1 MRKSILILLSSVI
14 LFSIGSS
21 VALADGMVLP
31 FPEALDAG
39 YLAVRYHDVIVAI
52 EDGHAVTRVEQE
64 FYNPHGVP
72 IAGRYLFPVPPDA
85 TLRVSG
91 FQATVDGQRQQID
104 RQDAAATNAQLY
116 AIVAKQHDPTLL
128 QYADWESLAFDF
140 NLEPGESRKMSLTY
154 EEILMPS
161 GGLYRYRYVL
171 STERYSYLP
180 VEDVSVTVDINS
192 SLGLA
197 SLYSSSHD
205 VTTQQQGLGRAR
217 VSWEVHNV
225 NPSEDFELFFAPA
238 DAGFGSG
245 LLTGERNEQ
254 DHFLFLFSPESDPYQ
269 TDTLPKDIVFVID
282 RSGSMSGEKIEQ
294 AQDALDFILGQLG
307 ENDRFSIVSF
317 DDRISV
323 LEHELQPVNW
333 RTLDAARR
341 YVYQLSADGS
351 TDLEAALQTGLD
363 IIERSKNRGAPRH
376 VVFLT
381 DGLPTAGITDEALIA
396 RLVTETNARL
406 EARLHVFG
414 VGYDVNTHLLDRLA
428 ADNSGSVTY
437 VQPGENL
444 EVALTE
450 FYAKIAHPLLTDVEV
465 EFDGIQVADVYP
477 ESLPDLFQGSSL
489 MLTGRYQAEGDTASV
504 RVRGWAGNEQ
514 REYVYHFDLSENI
527 DRDFVPRLWA
537 TRRVGALLDQV
548 RVEGESQTLVDEIRE
563 LGLSYGIITP
573 YTTFVVEAQA
583 DGVASTENMDLY
595 NNQAE
600 LNQSWGRVT
609 IKARVQNQMY
619 QEASQ
624 ANLAVGANVQNY
636 GRQSLAQV
644 GAQQV
649 DLSLLRNQTGLDG
662 PISAEWIGR
671 NVHPD
676 QTVEFGSEA
685 YFALAADPGARPFL
699 QSGRNVV
706 FEYQGQ
712 IISVQ
717 DSDYQVPEP
726 VKQETKAPA
735 QILARTS
742 PSEGQGPR
750 STGLVFL
757 AAKGL
762 LGVLLPLTAFAGV
775 VMVLSLVALAVM
787 IRNAVKPY
795 LD

>member
-1 MRKSILILLSSVI
+1 MRKTILVLLASVM
-14 LFSIGSS
+14 LLSIGSS
-21 VALADGMVLP
+21 VASADGMVLP

-39 YLAVRYHDVIVAI
+39 YLAVRYHHVSVAV

-64 FYNPHGVP
+64 FFNPHDVP
-72 IAGRYLFPVPPDA
+72 IAGRYLFPVPPEA
-85 TLRVSG
+85 ILSG
-91 FQATVDGQRQQID
+91 FQATVDGQRQQVA

-116 AIVAKQHDPTLL
+116 AIVAQQHDPTLL

-140 NLEPGESRKMSLTY
+140 NLEPGESRKMSLAY
-154 EEILMPS
+154 EEVLMPN

-171 STERYSYLP
+171 STERYSVLP
-180 VEDVSVTVDINS
+180 VEEVSVTVDVNS
-192 SLGLA
+192 SSGLA

-205 VTTQQQGLGRAR
+205 VSTERQGPGRAR
-217 VSWEVHNV
+217 VRWEVQNV
-225 NPSEDFELFFAPA
+225 NPTEDFELFFAPA
-238 DAGFGSG
+238 DAGFGGG
-245 LLTGERNEQ
+245 LLTGERNAQ
-254 DHFLFLFSPESDPYQ
+254 DHFLFVFSPEADPHQ
-269 TDTLPKDIVFVID
+269 SDTLPKDIVFVID

-294 AQDALDFILGQLG
+294 ARDALDFILGQLG
-307 ENDRFSIVSF
+307 ESDRFSIVSF

-341 YVYQLSADGS
+341 YVYRLSADGS
-351 TDLEAALQTGLD
+351 TDLEAALQTGLE
-363 IIERSKNRGAPRH
+363 IIDRTENRGATRM

-381 DGLPTAGITDEALIA
+381 DGLPTAGITDEARIA
-396 RLVTETNARL
+396 RLVTETNNRL

-444 EVALTE
+444 EVALTQ

-489 MLTGRYQAEGDTASV
+489 LLTGRYHADGDTASV

-514 REYVYHFDLSENI
+514 REYVYRFDLSENT

-548 RVEGESQTLVDEIRE
+548 RVEGESQALVDEIRD
-563 LGLSYGIITP
+563 LGLSYGIVTP

-583 DGVASTENMDLY
+583 DGVASVENMDLY

-636 GRQSLAQV
+636 GRKSLAQV
-644 GAQQV
+644 GTQQV
-649 DLSLLRNQTGLDG
+649 DLSLLRNQKDLNG
-662 PISAEWIGR
+662 PISTEWIEGNIEIDR
-671 NVHPD
+671 
-676 QTVEFGSEA
+676 TVEFGSDA
-685 YFALAADPGARPFL
+685 YFDLAADPEARPFL
-699 QSGRNVV
+699 QSGQNVV

-712 IISVQ
+712 IISVR
-717 DSDYQVPEP
+717 DPDYQAPEP

-735 QILARTS
+735 QVLARTL
-742 PSEGQGPR
+742 PSDGQGPR
-750 STGLVFL
+750 STGLALL
-757 AAKGL
+757 AARGL
-762 LGVLLPLTAFAGV
+762 LGVILPLAVIASMT
-775 VMVLSLVALAVM
+775 MVLGLMALVVVVRYAL
-787 IRNAVKPY
+787 KPR
-795 LD
+795 